1 MKASDLNDAMQYIR
15 DEYLDMGDAPILETM
30 NHRFRKEI
38 MEMSTKKHGMK
49 RFAGVLVIAATIAAL
64 AITAYAA
71 DFLQVKSLVTSTVKT
86 YDAYQQIK
94 KAEKEAGY
102 TMKAKER
109 FESGYCFDMLRVND
123 TRAEDENGKEVL
135 TYKEISIIYSSDAGG
150 RLMLFTTPDLEL
162 IPHTE
167 HEVMQKRDIEGIPL
181 QYYVDNYRTYPD
193 GYQLSEEEKRWEQ
206 QPGNF
211 VSYMSSDE
219 EMEECGL
226 LEETSVAF
234 LNWTQDGTRYTI
246 MDPRGNQDPEILFA
260 MAEELIRS

>member
-1 MKASDLNDAMQYIR
+1 MRSSDLNNAMQYIR
-15 DEYLDMGDAPILETM
+15 DEYLDMADAPITDT
-30 NHRFRKEI
+30 EI
-38 MEMSTKKHGMK
+38 MEMSTRKHGMK
-49 RFAGVLVIAATIAAL
+49 RIARILVIAAMIAVL

-102 TMKAKER
+102 TLKAKER
-109 FESGYCFDMLRVND
+109 FNSGYCFDMLRVND
-123 TRAEDENGKEVL
+123 TRAEDENGKEVF

-150 RLMLFTTPDLEL
+150 RLMLFTTPNLEQ

-167 HEVMQKRDIEGIPL
+167 HEVMQSRDVEGIVL
-181 QYYVDNYRTYPD
+181 QYSVDDYRTYPD
-193 GYQLSEEEKRWEQ
+193 GYVLTEEEQSWEQ
-206 QPGNF
+206 QPGHF

-219 EMEECGL
+219 EMEEDGL
-226 LEETSVAF
+226 IEETSVAF
-234 LNWTQDGTRYTI
+234 LNWTQDGTRYSI
-246 MDPRGNQDPEILFA
+246 MDPKGNQDPEILFA

>member
-15 DEYLDMGDAPILETM
+15 DEYLDMADAPE
-30 NHRFRKEI
+30 KEI
-38 MEMSTKKHGMK
+38 MEMSMKKHGMK
-49 RFAGVLVIAATIAAL
+49 HMTRILIIAAMIAVL

-71 DFLQVKSLVTSTVKT
+71 DFLQIKSLVTSTRKT

-94 KAEKEAGY
+94 NAEKEAGY
-102 TMKAKER
+102 TIKARER

-123 TRAEDENGKEVL
+123 TRAEDENGKEVF

-150 RLMLFTTPDLEL
+150 RLMLFTTPDLEQ

-181 QYYVDNYRTYPD
+181 SYFVDSYRTYPD
-193 GYQLSEEEKRWEQ
+193 GYELSEEEKEWER
-206 QPGNF
+206 QPGHF

-219 EMEECGL
+219 ETEEDGL
-226 LEETSVAF
+226 MEETSVAF
-234 LNWTQDGTRYTI
+234 LHWTQDGTRYSI
-246 MDPRGNQDPEILFA
+246 MDPRGKQDPEILFA
-260 MAEELIRS
+260 MAEELIHS